1 MRLLA
6 SLGLLA
12 FLTLAM
18 FGAPLFRTQPV
29 KDIELPCRPPLSL
42 LRWWDLDYV
51 AREDKP
57 ATIHAR
63 YLYQG
68 EVIATRQELGQMQ
81 PGNEPWVTWRGPGEH
96 GLEIRVLVPVGLGPA
111 EYRRWQAW
119 VEECEGRTVEF
130 VEVSPTCPTIPSRLD

>member
-1 MRLLA
+1 MRLFA

-12 FLTLAM
+12 FLTLAL
-18 FGAPLFRTQPV
+18 FGAPLFRSQPV

-63 YLYQG
+63 YTFQG
-68 EVIATRQELGQMQ
+68 ETIATRQELGQLN
-81 PGNEPWVTWRGPGEH
+81 PGSEPWVAWRGPGEH
-96 GLEIRVLVPVGLGPA
+96 GLQINVLIPPDLDPA
-111 EYRRWQAW
+111 EYRRWQEL
-119 VEECEGRTVEF
+119 VESCEGRTVEF
-130 VEVSPTCPTIPSRLD
+130 VEVSPTGPTVPSRLD